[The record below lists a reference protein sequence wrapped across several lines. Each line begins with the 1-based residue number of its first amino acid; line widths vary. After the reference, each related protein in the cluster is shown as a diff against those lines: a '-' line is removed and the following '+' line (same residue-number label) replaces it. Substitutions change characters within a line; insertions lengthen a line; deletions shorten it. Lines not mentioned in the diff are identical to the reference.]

1 MSIERRGGRWAIALI
16 AMLSLALVVGGA
28 SPAVAGKKIKT
39 KVEIKKLSTSGA
51 SGKVSSKE
59 DSCIPH
65 RKISL
70 FTWNGYSADKIAITN
85 TDSHGNWKVNRDLK
99 PDTQYFAKV
108 DAKGKCGYDNSP
120 FERLG
125 G

>member
-1 MSIERRGGRWAIALI
+1 MRSIEGKRGRLATALI
-16 AMLSLALVVGGA
+16 AVLALAVIVGGA
-28 SPAVAGKKIKT
+28 SPATAGKKIKS

-51 SGKVSSKE
+51 SGTVTSKE
-59 DSCIPH
+59 NSCLPH

-70 FTWNGYSADKIAITN
+70 FTWDGYSSQKIAITN
-85 TDSHGNWKVNRDLK
+85 TNSHGKWKVSRELK
-99 PDTQYFAKV
+99 TGIQYFAKV

-125 G
+125 

>member
-1 MSIERRGGRWAIALI
+1 MRSIEAKRGRWAVALI
-16 AMLSLALVVGGA
+16 ALLSLALVVGGA
-28 SPAVAGKKIKT
+28 SPASAGKKIKT

-51 SGKVSSKE
+51 SGTVGSKVS
-59 DSCIPH
+59 SCIPH

-70 FTWNGYSADKIAITN
+70 FTWNGYSSQKIAITSTN
-85 TDSHGNWKVNRDLK
+85 SNGKWKVNRDLQ

-120 FERLG
+120 FERP
-125 G
+125 

>member
-1 MSIERRGGRWAIALI
+1 MRSIEGRRGRWGFALI
-16 AMLSLALVVGGA
+16 AVLSLALVVGGA
-28 SPAVAGKKIKT
+28 SPATAGKKIKT
-39 KVEIKKLSTSGA
+39 KVEIKKLSNSGA

-59 DSCIPH
+59 SSCIPH

-85 TDSHGNWKVNRDLK
+85 SNSHGNWKIKRDLK
-99 PDTQYFAKV
+99 PDIQYFAKV

-120 FERLG
+120 FERL
-125 G
+125 

>member
-1 MSIERRGGRWAIALI
+1 MTSIEGNRGRLATALI
-16 AMLSLALVVGGA
+16 AVLALAVIAGGA
-28 SPAVAGKKIKT
+28 SPATAGKKIKS

-51 SGKVSSKE
+51 SGTVTSKE
-59 DSCIPH
+59 NSCLPH

-70 FTWNGYSADKIAITN
+70 FTWDGYSSQKIAITN
-85 TDSHGNWKVNRDLK
+85 TNSHGKWKVSRELK
-99 PDTQYFAKV
+99 TGIQYFAKV

-125 G
+125 